1 MVVSNIFYF
10 HHFLGKLNPFS
21 LIFFVDGLVQPPMRQ
36 IRETSLF
43 VDSGLCC
50 GLMFF
55 FIQGVVRSDTPR
67 LRLEEGDGRVC
78 GVFFFLG
85 GVLVRLR
92 LVCWFGLLVSVFLN
106 NPSQQPRPTTKPMLI
121 WKC

>member
-36 IRETSLF
+36 IREISLF

-50 GLMFF
+50 GLMVF

-67 LRLEEGDGRVC
+67 LRLEEGDGRVRC
-78 GVFFFLG
+78 VFLL

-92 LVCWFGLLVSVFLN
+92 LVVGLGCWFGCSL
-106 NPSQQPRPTTKPMLI
+106 
-121 WKC
+121 